1 MQNNIKLYSYY
12 RSSSAYRV
20 RIALNVKMIPY
31 EIIPIHL
38 LKDGGEQYSDKYKKL
53 NPSAQ
58 VPTLVDNEQIVAQS
72 MAILEYLEE
81 EFPKPSLMPHSSHEK
96 AIVRQMC
103 EIINSGVQPL
113 QNLSVMHYLTSTFKA
128 TEEQKNQWMTFWMH
142 RGFESLEVLL
152 QKYSGK
158 FSFGNQITLADCLL
172 VPQVFSAN
180 RFKIDMAPF
189 PKTMEIY
196 KRCMELTDFIKA
208 SPEKQPD
215 YQP

>member
-103 EIINSGVQPL
+103 EI
-113 QNLSVMHYLTSTFKA
+113 
-128 TEEQKNQWMTFWMH
+128 MH
-142 RGFESLEVLL
+142 RGFESLEALL

-215 YQP
+215 YQA